1 MYMRARVTG
10 LAISMFLRSIGE
22 AKDFTIIGS
31 RIVAVCNG
39 RADQCGGHIR
49 GGDRKCP
56 GSAAVSPRLKKRLH
70 QSFSV

>member
-31 RIVAVCNG
+31 RIVAVCKG
-39 RADQCGGHIR
+39 RAA
-49 GGDRKCP
+49 K
-56 GSAAVSPRLKKRLH
+56 AAGI
-70 QSFSV
+70 SVGATGNAPVLRPCHHA